1 MQCHFEKT
9 PNEVCVGNVSGV
21 HFIAGISGDDDI
33 DPGIL
38 ILFNDEA
45 ALDGIMRAGKQEVE
59 E

>member
-21 HFIAGISGDDDI
+21 HFIAGISGDVDVN
-33 DPGIL
+33 PGISV
-38 ILFNDEA
+38 LFNDSD
-45 ALDGIMRAGKQEVE
+45 LDGVMRAGKQEFE

>member
-21 HFIAGISGDDDI
+21 HFIAGISADV

-38 ILFNDEA
+38 ILFSDDS
-45 ALDGIMRAGKQEVE
+45 ALDGVMRAGKQEFE